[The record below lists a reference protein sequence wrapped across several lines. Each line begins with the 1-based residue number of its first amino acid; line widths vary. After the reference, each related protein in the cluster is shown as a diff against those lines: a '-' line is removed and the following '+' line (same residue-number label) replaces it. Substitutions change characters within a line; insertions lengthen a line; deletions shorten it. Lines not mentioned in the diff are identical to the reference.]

1 MTLPTRALTL
11 SALLA
16 STLAAAQLPPQAVAN
31 AAVEVSSAIGGRIID
46 CPKTLNVSNEAVCL
60 VAKGT
65 VDVTKPKIKAK
76 LGTRV
81 VEDWASRPGS
91 TSANLLFRTGDAIN
105 FVLIAPVGKDAIVA
119 VIDAPTKRAAA
130 AAPATATTAKPAAA
144 TPVSY
149 VNALTL
155 RGVVTVTPGTNAVT
169 LARPNQSLAFTVGS
183 ASARLNG
190 NAVTLAGAPYAQ
202 GGNVFVPVT
211 ALRSLQCTVTSTAK
225 NEVSVTCG
233 DKSAKLATVVR

>member
-46 CPKTLNVSNEAVCL
+46 CPKTLNVSSEAVCL

-65 VDVTKPKIKAK
+65 VDATKPKIKTK

-91 TSANLLFRTGDAIN
+91 TSANLLFRTGDDIN

-130 AAPATATTAKPAAA
+130 ATPTTAKPAAA

-149 VNALTL
+149 VNAQTL
-155 RGVVTVTPGTNAVT
+155 RGVVTVTPSANAVT
-169 LARPNQSLAFTVGS
+169 LARTNQSLAFTVGS

-233 DKSAKLATVVR
+233 DKSAKLATVLR